1 MKFLNNTQQHVSR
14 FFWRTLA
21 QQEVDYIE
29 DTNGA
34 ITAFEC
40 KWNPKAKGSLSR
52 AFINAYPK
60 ATAHLVTP
68 EIAETFLLK

>member
-1 MKFLNNTQQHVSR
+1 MKFLNNTEKHASR

-29 DTNGA
+29 DSNGK

-40 KWNPKAKGSLSR
+40 KWNPKAKGGISR
-52 AFINAYPK
+52 AFSNAYPN
-60 ATAHLVTP
+60 AANHIVHP
-68 EIAETFLLK
+68 ENAENYLL